1 MWTAVAPAERV
12 REETHGFKIFVIFS
26 CYCQYTNDDMKVK
39 LTVWSIGDH
48 LTPGGC
54 GTCPPLSVD
63 DLQKDQDQISRSA
76 SKHSHDTKF
85 DHLDTVSQNNA
96 I

>member
-1 MWTAVAPAERV
+1 
-12 REETHGFKIFVIFS
+12 
-26 CYCQYTNDDMKVK
+26 MKVK

-54 GTCPPLSVD
+54 GTFPPLSVD
-63 DLQKDQDQISRSA
+63 DLQKEKIKYQGVQVNTAMTQSLI
-76 SKHSHDTKF
+76 
-85 DHLDTVSQNNA
+85 